1 MAEPARKLPTPTR
14 QPNSVPTVRQ
24 LGNMPRQS
32 GDTERALSY
41 LRDRQRPA
49 NQNSGQTVL
58 PTLSNP
64 ALQPQEEENDED
76 IYGAEQK
83 ASDSR
88 MQAIHSSGANEEYS
102 DEEEVYPEEPQQNEY
117 ADEYAYE
124 QEYDDR
130 QTYDAPQSIE
140 ERDQQNAIAFAR
152 SQANF
157 IKRFLQEKALQDA
170 DTDDETEKN
179 RKAMARK
186 AGKKWL
192 KATMAGT
199 GIGLLAVFAIWNYEV
214 FIEGKQPAWKILLTI
229 LVDIVSI
236 LSMIWVIIQPI
247 VFFLAVFAAA
257 RAILPEPIRA
267 VFDNALSSVLQ

>member
-64 ALQPQEEENDED
+64 ALQPQEEENEED

-88 MQAIHSSGANEEYS
+88 MQAINSSGYNDEEYASIS
-102 DEEEVYPEEPQQNEY
+102 DQQEDETEYP
-117 ADEYAYE
+117 
-124 QEYDDR
+124 YDQGFNDR
-130 QTYDAPQSIE
+130 QIPYAPQSIE
-140 ERDQQNAIAFAR
+140 DRDQQNAIAFSR
-152 SQANF
+152 SRANF
-157 IKRFLQEKALQDA
+157 LKRFLQEKALQDA
-170 DTDDETEKN
+170 DTDDESERN
-179 RKAMARK
+179 RKALARK

-192 KATMAGT
+192 KATLAGT

-214 FIEGKQPAWKILLTI
+214 FIEGKQPAWKMVLTI
-229 LVDIVSI
+229 IVDIVSV
-236 LSMIWVIIQPI
+236 LSMIWVIIQPFI
-247 VFFLAVFAAA
+247 FFLAIFAAG
-257 RAILPEPIRA
+257 RAALPEPIRA
-267 VFDNALSSVLQ
+267 LFDNALSSVIQ